1 MTSMEL
7 TSQGAGTLY
16 YLPPVSVS
24 LFSLSYVIKL
34 LHKFAV
40 NAAAALY

>member
-24 LFSLSYVIKL
+24 LFSLSYVIL

-40 NAAAALY
+40 NAATALY